1 MNSAKIE
8 NLLNL
13 ALDVGERE
21 RMRSPE
27 LSVGYDKADQTWE
40 IIVKYYGSLDALAQQ
55 YPQWQ
60 ITELLNE
67 YAILRVPQEAL
78 DLLAELPQIEYIEK
92 PKQLYFEAA
101 QGRRASCMLPVQTGR
116 GIAGSDT
123 NLTGSG
129 VLVAIVDSGIDY
141 RHPDF
146 CRVDGTSRIAAI
158 WDQTAVPR
166 EGERP
171 PAGYHQGVEYTN
183 EVINGALAAATAQEA
198 AQIVPHT
205 DISGHGTHVA
215 GIAAGNGRASDGANR
230 GVAYESDL
238 LIVKLGIPG
247 GGSFPRTTELMTA
260 VDYCIRTAR
269 ERGMPLALNLSFGNN
284 YGSHSGNSLLETY
297 LTDISGY
304 WKCSIV
310 AGSGNEAAKRV
321 HTSGVLDRQPEIIE
335 LAVADYEAGLNIQ
348 LWKSYADSFSIEL
361 IHPGG
366 VLREV
371 IRPVSGSRSSRLGG
385 TDLLIYYGEPS
396 PYSPFQ
402 EIYLELLPTE
412 GSYID
417 AGIWKIRLT
426 PERIVDGA
434 YDLWLPAGSSIS
446 LATGFLRSTPETTL
460 TIPSTA
466 SGVISVGAYDSF
478 TDAPAAFSGRGY
490 TRALR
495 QIKPDLVAPGV
506 DIISC
511 APGGGYAS
519 RTGTSMA
526 TPFVT
531 GAAALL
537 MQWGIVAGRDPY
549 LYAEKLKA
557 YLIRG
562 ARALPGIT
570 EYPNPQVGWGE
581 DVIIRLHG
589 RKSVK
594 SSVSVYFSN
603 TETKHFHHDFEEH
616 LTDWMQYDM
625 KNMDSSEAET

>member
-198 AQIVPHT
+198 SQIVPHT
-205 DISGHGTHVA
+205 DTSGHGTHVA

-402 EIYLELLPTE
+402 EIYLELLPAE

-537 MQWGIVAGRDPY
+537 MQWGIVADRDPY

>member
-1 MNSAKIE
+1 
-8 NLLNL
+8 
-13 ALDVGERE
+13 
-21 RMRSPE
+21 
-27 LSVGYDKADQTWE
+27 
-40 IIVKYYGSLDALAQQ
+40 
-55 YPQWQ
+55 
-60 ITELLNE
+60 
-67 YAILRVPQEAL
+67 
-78 DLLAELPQIEYIEK
+78 
-92 PKQLYFEAA
+92 
-101 QGRRASCMLPVQTGR
+101 MLPVQTGR
-116 GIAGSDT
+116 GAAGSSS

-129 VLVAIVDSGIDY
+129 VLVAVVDSGIDY

-146 CRVDGTSRIAAI
+146 CRADGTSRIVAL
-158 WDQTAVPR
+158 WDQTAVAR

-171 PAGYHQGVEYTN
+171 PSGYQQGVEYTN
-183 EVINGALAAATAQEA
+183 EVLNEAVAAATPQEA
-198 AQIVPHT
+198 AQIVPQT
-205 DISGHGTHVA
+205 DTSGHGTHVA
-215 GIAAGNGRASDGANR
+215 GIAAGNGRASGGANR
-230 GVAYESDL
+230 GVAYESEL
-238 LIVKLGIPG
+238 LIVKLGVPG

-310 AGSGNEAAKRV
+310 AGSGNEATKRV
-321 HTSGVLDRQPEIIE
+321 HTSGMLNREPETIE
-335 LAVADYEAGLNIQ
+335 LAVADYETGLNIQ
-348 LWKSYADSFSIEL
+348 LWKSYTDSFSIEL

-371 IRPVSGSRSSRLGG
+371 IRPVSGSRSSRLGV

-402 EIYLELLPTE
+402 EIYLELLPAE

-417 AGIWKIRLT
+417 AGIWQIRLV

-434 YDLWLPAGSSIS
+434 YDLWLPAGASIS
-446 LATGFLRSTPETTL
+446 PATGFLRSTPETTL

-466 SGVISVGAYDSF
+466 AGVLSVGAYDSF

-531 GAAALL
+531 GAVALL
-537 MQWGIVAGRDPY
+537 MQWGIVTGRDPY
-549 LYAEKLKA
+549 LYGEKVKA

-562 ARALPGIT
+562 ARALPGID
-570 EYPNPQVGWGE
+570 EYPNPQLGWGALC
-581 DVIIRLHG
+581 VA
-589 RKSVK
+589 
-594 SSVSVYFSN
+594 SSLP
-603 TETKHFHHDFEEH
+603 D
-616 LTDWMQYDM
+616 
-625 KNMDSSEAET
+625 